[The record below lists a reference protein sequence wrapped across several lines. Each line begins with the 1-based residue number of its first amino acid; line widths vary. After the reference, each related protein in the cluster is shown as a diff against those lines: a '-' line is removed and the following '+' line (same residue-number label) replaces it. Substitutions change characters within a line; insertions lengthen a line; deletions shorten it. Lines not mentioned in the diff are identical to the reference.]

1 MVALGQL
8 IGLVERAPIHLAAH
22 RFDAAPFARIFG
34 NSGIPVVGEALRL
47 LWAVGAAQ
55 GALLAGSDRPGNS
68 GRTSAQQQ
76 HKREWVTKFQHVC
89 ILDK

>member
-34 NSGIPVVGEALRL
+34 NGGVPVVGEALRL

-55 GALLAGSDRPGNS
+55 
-68 GRTSAQQQ
+68 
-76 HKREWVTKFQHVC
+76 
-89 ILDK
+89 